1 MEKAVYPSD
10 VTDRQWEIIAPLFP
24 AAKAGGRP
32 RTVDLRQVVNGILY
46 INRGGCAWRMLP
58 KEYGSWETVYGYFWR
73 FRRDGIWQCS
83 HDSLR
88 EKVRRADERK
98 PAVAERARP
107 PQLHLLQPHMHS
119 VERAWRQ
126 RTVLRKER
134 QCFVAVPI
142 LIEHVQRAAPGF
154 LL

>member
-10 VTDRQWEIIAPLFP
+10 VTDRQWEVIAPLFP

-46 INRGGCAWRMLP
+46 LNRGGCAWRMLP

-98 PAVAERARP
+98 PTPSAAIVDSQSVKTTEKGGSMAMTRARR
-107 PQLHLLQPHMHS
+107 L
-119 VERAWRQ
+119 
-126 RTVLRKER
+126 
-134 QCFVAVPI
+134 VAANVI
-142 LIEHVQRAAPGF
+142 
-154 LL
+154 

>member
-1 MEKAVYPSD
+1 MGLGGADMEKAVYPSD
-10 VTDRQWEIIAPLFP
+10 VTDRQWEVIAPLFP

-46 INRGGCAWRMLP
+46 LNRSGCAWRMLP

-88 EKVRRADERK
+88 EKVRRADARK
-98 PAVAERARP
+98 PTPSAAIVDSQSVKTTEKGGSMAMTRARR
-107 PQLHLLQPHMHS
+107 L
-119 VERAWRQ
+119 E
-126 RTVLRKER
+126 
-134 QCFVAVPI
+134 
-142 LIEHVQRAAPGF
+142 AANAI
-154 LL
+154 

>member
-1 MEKAVYPSD
+1 MEKAVYPSA
-10 VTDRQWEIIAPLFP
+10 VTDRQWEVIAPLFP

-58 KEYGSWETVYGYFWR
+58 KEYGPWETVYGYFWR

-98 PAVAERARP
+98 PTPSAAIVDSQSVKTTEKGGYMAMTRARR
-107 PQLHLLQPHMHS
+107 L
-119 VERAWRQ
+119 E
-126 RTVLRKER
+126 
-134 QCFVAVPI
+134 
-142 LIEHVQRAAPGF
+142 AANVI
-154 LL
+154 

>member
-98 PAVAERARP
+98 PTPSAAIVDSQSVKTTEKGGYMAMTRARR
-107 PQLHLLQPHMHS
+107 L
-119 VERAWRQ
+119 
-126 RTVLRKER
+126 
-134 QCFVAVPI
+134 VAANVI
-142 LIEHVQRAAPGF
+142 
-154 LL
+154 

>member
-1 MEKAVYPSD
+1 MGLGGADMEKAVYPSD
-10 VTDRQWEIIAPLFP
+10 VTDRQWEVIAPLFP

-46 INRGGCAWRMLP
+46 LNRGGCAWRMLP
-58 KEYGSWETVYGYFWR
+58 KEYGPWETVYGYFWR

-98 PAVAERARP
+98 PTPSAAIVDSQSVKTTEKGGSMAMTRARR
-107 PQLHLLQPHMHS
+107 L
-119 VERAWRQ
+119 E
-126 RTVLRKER
+126 
-134 QCFVAVPI
+134 
-142 LIEHVQRAAPGF
+142 AANAI
-154 LL
+154 